1 MNADLK
7 QKIRV
12 HPRLSASVTER
23 KEKSTMSEIDQLA
36 STVEQFI
43 PVTLANLQREY
54 PNGLLLQLKSAADI
68 QPPHVLHPIFYGCYD
83 WHSAVH
89 SYWQVVRA
97 LRFFPNATFASAA
110 QAVLARAFTP
120 EKVSGEMAYL
130 QERPG
135 FELPYGMAWLL
146 QVTTE
151 LREMATPLS
160 LHWLA
165 ILQPLEQHAAQ
176 RLMVYFKRLLYP
188 IRTGL
193 HNQTAFA
200 LGLALDWAR
209 IGNEQI
215 ASSSLHEIALRL
227 FGADQAAPL
236 AYEPSAVDF
245 LSPALAEADVM
256 RRVLGQQAF
265 GAWLTQFLGTDL
277 IETLHQRL
285 PPVQMVD
292 ASEGQLAHFAGLNIS
307 RAWMLEGIQNALPM
321 DDQRRPMLA
330 DLAQRHRAVGLVD
343 AFHPDYMVSHWAP
356 SFALYLLTER
366 GLR

>member
-1 MNADLK
+1 
-7 QKIRV
+7 
-12 HPRLSASVTER
+12 
-23 KEKSTMSEIDQLA
+23 MSELAQLA
-36 STVEQFI
+36 SVVEQFI
-43 PVTLANLQREY
+43 PITLANLQREY
-54 PNGLLLQLKSAADI
+54 PNGLLHQLKSDADV
-68 QPPHVLHPIFYGCYD
+68 QPPRVLHPIFYSCYD

-97 LRFFPNATFASAA
+97 LRLFPDGAFAPAA
-110 QAVLARAFTP
+110 VTALDQAFAP
-120 EKVSGEMAYL
+120 ENVAGEMAYL
-130 QERPG
+130 QDRPG

-146 QVTTE
+146 QLTAE

-165 ILQPLEQHAAQ
+165 MLQPLEQHAAQ
-176 RLMVYFKRLLYP
+176 RLMVYFKRMPHP

-200 LGLALDWAR
+200 LGLTIDWAQ
-209 IGNEQI
+209 ISNEQI
-215 ASSSLHEIALRL
+215 TLLSLHEATLR
-227 FGADQAAPL
+227 FFAADQAAPL

-256 RRVLGQQAF
+256 RRVLNQTEF
-265 GAWLTQFLGTDL
+265 VHWLTQFFGANMV
-277 IETLHQRL
+277 ETLPQRL

-292 ASEGQLAHFAGLNIS
+292 ASEGQLAHFAGLNLS
-307 RAWMLEGIQNALPM
+307 RAWMLEGIHRALPAA
-321 DDQRRPMLA
+321 DQRRPMLA

-356 SFALYLLTER
+356 SFALYLLTAR